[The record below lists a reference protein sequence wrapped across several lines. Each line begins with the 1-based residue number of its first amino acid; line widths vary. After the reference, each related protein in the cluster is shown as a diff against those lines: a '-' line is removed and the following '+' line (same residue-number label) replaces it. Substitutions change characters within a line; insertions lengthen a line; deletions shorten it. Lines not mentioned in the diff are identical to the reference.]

1 MGEVVSFM
9 GKIWETHGKTW
20 ENIEKYGNIY
30 KKGEHTEDDGKSWD
44 VGVKNFDENP
54 EIVIA

>member
-1 MGEVVSFM
+1 MSFM
-9 GKIWETHGKTW
+9 GKIWETHGTTW

>member
-1 MGEVVSFM
+1 MEQH
-9 GKIWETHGKTW
+9 GKISKNMGTY
-20 ENIEKYGNIY
+20 I